1 MTETNG
7 GTRGDV
13 LRILEICREI
23 EECIAALYHY
33 YADIFKDAPDISQ
46 LWEKT
51 AREEEN
57 HANQFTLAITL
68 YRQRVVQAVKTDLHT
83 AETILNKLKSIYE
96 TVKQSRPTIADAL
109 RSAIKLEEKLEEY
122 HMSSLAHFQDESY
135 KKLFDAMMKNDQG
148 HIVALERAYKKVIE
162 NPL

>member
-1 MTETNG
+1 MTETHS

-23 EECIAALYHY
+23 EECIAELYHY
-33 YADIFKDAPDISQ
+33 YADIFSDTPDISK

-57 HANQFTLAITL
+57 HAHQFALAITL
-68 YRQRVVQAVKTDLHT
+68 RRQGVVQAVNTDLYT
-83 AETILNKLKSIYE
+83 AETILNKLKSIYT
-96 TVKQSRPTIADAL
+96 TVKQNRPTIADAL
-109 RSAIKLEEKLEEY
+109 RSAIKLEEKLAEY

-135 KKLFDAMMKNDQG
+135 QKLFDAMMKNDQG
-148 HIVALERAYKKVIE
+148 HIVSLERAFKTVIE
-162 NPL
+162 KPL